1 MSDLDFGGGWDR
13 GESADGLDRGWLEHP
28 AVIALMCAAMQ
39 VPTQVIC
46 LVAFSIAFL
55 LTP

>member
-1 MSDLDFGGGWDR
+1 MSDLDLGSGWGR
-13 GESADGLDRGWLEHP
+13 GEMADGLDRGWLGHP

>member
-13 GESADGLDRGWLEHP
+13 GENADGLDRGWLEHP
-28 AVIALMCAAMQ
+28 AVTALMCAAMQ